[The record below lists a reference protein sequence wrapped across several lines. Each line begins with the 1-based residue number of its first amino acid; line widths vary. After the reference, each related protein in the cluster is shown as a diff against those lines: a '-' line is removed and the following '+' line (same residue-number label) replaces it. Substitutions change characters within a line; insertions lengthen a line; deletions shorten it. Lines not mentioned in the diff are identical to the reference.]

1 MIDILC
7 AFKALKKTTNKKET
21 FSVDVNCIWN
31 KKRQTKQQLKP
42 YKNNEKRNTYYVVA
56 VKRSKH
62 ND

>member
-42 YKNNEKRNTYYVVA
+42 YRNNNKKETLIM
-56 VKRSKH
+56 
-62 ND
+62 